1 MSILDVRRV
10 VSVLLILKS
19 ISSFYTMSIKSFF
32 KPKSS
37 NIASKSA
44 ANVVNSA
51 SSSSLGATAGTKR
64 TNTNDDSENSEHLF
78 KKPTTTLTSSS
89 SSSSS
94 SSSLNNTT
102 TPFYW
107 EAFHDKV
114 NGTWLELLDP
124 EVQKPYFRKLATF
137 VDGERKKYAV
147 FPPSHHTFSALNY
160 CNFEDVK
167 VVIIGQDPYHGPNQA
182 HGLCFSVLPGI
193 QPPPSLKNIY
203 KELKSDL
210 NIPIATHGFLES
222 WSQQGVLMLN
232 ACLSVR
238 KGEANSHQKKGWE
251 TFTDTIITKLSKNHP
266 GLVFLLWGKPAQT
279 KCVSI
284 NRSKHKVITS
294 SHPSPLGATKTNEP
308 FIGSKCFSRC
318 NAELEKMGREP
329 INWEL
334 PKHPH

>member
-1 MSILDVRRV
+1 MSFLFGKRIFWIL
-10 VSVLLILKS
+10 IFLKLVN
-19 ISSFYTMSIKSFF
+19 SFYKMSIKSFF

-37 NIASKSA
+37 SIASISTT
-44 ANVVNSA
+44 NVVNSG
-51 SSSSLGATAGTKR
+51 SSLGATAGVKR
-64 TNTNDDSENSEHLF
+64 SSDDAEDSDNKINSEPLF
-78 KKPTTTLTSSS
+78 KKPTTSVLT
-89 SSSSS
+89 SSSS

-102 TPFYW
+102 PFYW
-107 EAFHDKV
+107 EPFHDKV
-114 NGTWLELLDP
+114 NGTWLKLLDP

-137 VDGERKKYAV
+137 VDAERKKHTI

-160 CNFEDVK
+160 CSFEDVK

-193 QPPPSLKNIY
+193 PPPPSLKNIY
-203 KELKSDL
+203 KELETDL
-210 NIPIATHGFLES
+210 KIPKAKHGFLES

-279 KCVSI
+279 KCASI

-318 NAELEKMGREP
+318 NAELQKMGREP
-329 INWEL
+329 IDWKL
-334 PKHPH
+334 PTY